1 MEINTLPSLGAKVS
15 RRQALLASSV
25 ALLTPAV
32 LVACGGSS
40 NDPPKVTLFV
50 TPNGGKVG
58 ATISLLVEVESDIG
72 IKEVIIY
79 RITSNAETV
88 VTTFNTKPYFL
99 QTTIPDAATGTV
111 IEYKARAKDSDDQTT
126 DSSKVSITVSA

>member
-1 MEINTLPSLGAKVS
+1 MQTSTLPSVGVKVD

-32 LVACGGSS
+32 LVACGGTN
-40 NDPPKVTLFV
+40 NDAPEVTLYV

-58 ATISLLVEVESDIG
+58 ATISLSVEVESDIG

-79 RITSNAETV
+79 RITSNAESV
-88 VTTFNTKPYFL
+88 ITTFNTKPYL
-99 QTTIPDAATGTV
+99 VQTTIPDAATGTV